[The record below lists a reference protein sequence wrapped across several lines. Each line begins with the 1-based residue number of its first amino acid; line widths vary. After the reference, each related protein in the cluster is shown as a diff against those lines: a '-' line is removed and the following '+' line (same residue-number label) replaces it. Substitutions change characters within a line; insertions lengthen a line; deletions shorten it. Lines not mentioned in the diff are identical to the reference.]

1 MKRITRTLL
10 MAVASIGC
18 ASAELKVASLST
30 ITTEIAHN
38 VGGAAVRVT
47 PLIRPGVDPHDF
59 QPPP

>member
-1 MKRITRTLL
+1 